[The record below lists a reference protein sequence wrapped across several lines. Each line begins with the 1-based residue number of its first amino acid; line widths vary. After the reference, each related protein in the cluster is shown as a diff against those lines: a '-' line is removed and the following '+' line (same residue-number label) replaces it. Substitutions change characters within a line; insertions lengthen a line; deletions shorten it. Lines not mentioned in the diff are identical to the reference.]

1 MEAAYLGG
9 IQASFYKSFHWKSP
23 PGTKIYYRKNKSI
36 AQIQPHFQGPQH
48 FVKRVYRG
56 KLIYMPGNLQR
67 FMLNRSTTCSLISAM
82 LLFACATDDANRTN
96 KNSSSSALGY
106 SGGGSSVAVATGSG
120 GYGGG
125 SGVAVATGSGGYG
138 GGSGVAVGVGGY
150 GSGVAVS
157 AGNAGAY
164 AGTGYYGYVNNVG
177 AVVAPVGG
185 WYPFYYSSPLY
196 ASPVPQVYPM
206 PQMQQSPYTY
216 QPYFVQPVVVQQQ
229 QVDPT
234 RP

>member
-1 MEAAYLGG
+1 MQKTRYFIRDILRTHFTACTLL
-9 IQASFYKSFHWKSP
+9 AS
-23 PGTKIYYRKNKSI
+23 
-36 AQIQPHFQGPQH
+36 A
-48 FVKRVYRG
+48 
-56 KLIYMPGNLQR
+56 
-67 FMLNRSTTCSLISAM
+67 
-82 LLFACATDDANRTN
+82 LLCACATDDASRTSGR
-96 KNSSSSALGY
+96 SSTALGY

-138 GGSGVAVGVGGY
+138 GGSSVAVATGSGGYGGGSGVAVGVGGY
-150 GSGVAVS
+150 GSSVAVS

-164 AGTGYYGYVNNVG
+164 AGTGYGYVNNVG

-206 PQMQQSPYTY
+206 LQVQQTPYTY
-216 QPYFVQPVVVQQQ
+216 QPYYVQPVWGQQ
-229 QVDPT
+229 P
-234 RP
+234 

>member
-1 MEAAYLGG
+1 M
-9 IQASFYKSFHWKSP
+9 
-23 PGTKIYYRKNKSI
+23 
-36 AQIQPHFQGPQH
+36 
-48 FVKRVYRG
+48 KRVYRG
-56 KLIYMPGNLQR
+56 KLIDMPGNLQR
-67 FMLNRSTTCSLISAM
+67 FMLNRPTTCSLISAM

-106 SGGGSSVAVATGSG
+106 SGGGSS
-120 GYGGG
+120 
-125 SGVAVATGSGGYG
+125 VAVATGSGGYG

-216 QPYFVQPVVVQQQ
+216 QPYFVQPVVVRQQ
-229 QVDPT
+229 QVAPM

>member
-1 MEAAYLGG
+1 MQKTRYFIRGILKSHFTAYTFL
-9 IQASFYKSFHWKSP
+9 AS
-23 PGTKIYYRKNKSI
+23 
-36 AQIQPHFQGPQH
+36 A
-48 FVKRVYRG
+48 
-56 KLIYMPGNLQR
+56 
-67 FMLNRSTTCSLISAM
+67 
-82 LLFACATDDANRTN
+82 LLCACATDDASRTSGP
-96 KNSSSSALGY
+96 SSTALGY

-157 AGNAGAY
+157 VGNAGAY
-164 AGTGYYGYVNNVG
+164 AGTGYGYVNNVG

-206 PQMQQSPYTY
+206 PQVQQTPYTY
-216 QPYFVQPVVVQQQ
+216 QPYYVQMVQPAAVA
-229 QVDPT
+229 P
-234 RP
+234 PKP

>member
-1 MEAAYLGG
+1 MQKTRYFIRG
-9 IQASFYKSFHWKSP
+9 ILRTHFTACTFLAS
-23 PGTKIYYRKNKSI
+23 
-36 AQIQPHFQGPQH
+36 A
-48 FVKRVYRG
+48 
-56 KLIYMPGNLQR
+56 
-67 FMLNRSTTCSLISAM
+67 
-82 LLFACATDDANRTN
+82 LLCACATDDASRTSGR
-96 KNSSSSALGY
+96 SSTALGY

-164 AGTGYYGYVNNVG
+164 AGTGYGYVNNVG

-206 PQMQQSPYTY
+206 PQVQQTPYTY
-216 QPYFVQPVVVQQQ
+216 QPYYVQVVQPAAVA
-229 QVDPT
+229 PSK
-234 RP
+234 P

>member
-1 MEAAYLGG
+1 MQKTRYLIRGILRTHFTAYTFL
-9 IQASFYKSFHWKSP
+9 AS
-23 PGTKIYYRKNKSI
+23 
-36 AQIQPHFQGPQH
+36 A
-48 FVKRVYRG
+48 
-56 KLIYMPGNLQR
+56 
-67 FMLNRSTTCSLISAM
+67 
-82 LLFACATDDANRTN
+82 LLCACATDDASRTSGR
-96 KNSSSSALGY
+96 SSTALGY

-138 GGSGVAVGVGGY
+138 GGSGVAVATGSGGYGGGSGVAVATGSGGYGGGLGVAVGVGGY

-164 AGTGYYGYVNNVG
+164 AGTGYGYVNNVG

-196 ASPVPQVYPM
+196 ASPVPQVYLM
-206 PQMQQSPYTY
+206 PQVQQTPYTY
-216 QPYFVQPVVVQQQ
+216 QPYYVQMAQPAAVA
-229 QVDPT
+229 PLK
-234 RP
+234 P